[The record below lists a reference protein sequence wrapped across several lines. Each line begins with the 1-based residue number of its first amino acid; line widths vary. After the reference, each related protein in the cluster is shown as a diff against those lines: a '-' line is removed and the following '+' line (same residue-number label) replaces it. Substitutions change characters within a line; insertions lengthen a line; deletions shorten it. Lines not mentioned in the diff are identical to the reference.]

1 MSTTSDD
8 QTQVLTP
15 PPGRP
20 RKKWYQ
26 RWSVRILL
34 GLAAL
39 GIIGGVAGGGSSHT
53 TAAPAPSTS
62 APSAPEGYYSAKQG
76 CQDLL
81 AWENHPSDGDDQAS
95 KSPVVKRIATR
106 AAGTEF
112 GSDLAI
118 WLGDIRAGLGGSET
132 TALDAGKI
140 HTDCLAQGVDVL
152 GTSADEP
159 SASPESQAPET
170 PASAPAFHQQ
180 TLFSRSGSG
189 SEDTAPFTIPDGS
202 VNWKIIWT
210 YNEGGFGQ
218 SVNFQIWSEDFQ
230 ANVNKLGTGGSGTEY
245 VYGDPGTH
253 HLTVNSEGAWTIKV
267 VTAP

>member
-1 MSTTSDD
+1 MSTTHDD

-15 PPGRP
+15 PPGKP
-20 RKKWYQ
+20 RKKWHQ
-26 RWSVRILL
+26 RWSVRI
-34 GLAAL
+34 
-39 GIIGGVAGGGSSHT
+39 
-53 TAAPAPSTS
+53 
-62 APSAPEGYYSAKQG
+62 
-76 CQDLL
+76 LL

-95 KSPVVKRIATR
+95 KSPVVKRIATG

-118 WLGDIRAGLGGSET
+118 WLGDIRAGLGGTET

-140 HTDCLAQGVDVL
+140 HTDCLAQGVDGL

-170 PASAPAFHQQ
+170 RAPAPAFHQR
-180 TLFSRSGSG
+180 TLLTLSGNG
-189 SEDTAPFTIPDGS
+189 SEDTAPFTVPDGS
-202 VNWKIIWT
+202 GNWKIIWT
-210 YNEGGFGQ
+210 YNEGGSGQ

-245 VYGDPGTH
+245 VYGDPGTR
-253 HLTVNSEGAWTIKV
+253 HLTVNSEGARTIKV